1 MPSCDKQV
9 RRRAERN
16 ALSTPHTT
24 TAREAGEF
32 AVLRAVTQSSMVA
45 GWRTIKNDWEEPL
58 QSQKLT
64 KAEICR
70 AGFRLQSC

>member
-1 MPSCDKQV
+1 
-9 RRRAERN
+9 
-16 ALSTPHTT
+16 
-24 TAREAGEF
+24 
-32 AVLRAVTQSSMVA
+32 VLRAVTQSSMVA